1 MKFKEVKMNR
11 EIHTIFDIILK
22 LIIIAYSNEFLK
34 LIGEKRT
41 IEKILKTNII
51 TKKGR
56 KLYLDFLCELND
68 NTLLNIEFQFSGPYG
83 DDLDRFFDYN
93 IHSQVEYD
101 KICETIIFSF
111 KTSKS
116 GQKTR
121 RMGFSKT
128 IHPKFFYLGDIDF
141 MKKLNS
147 IENKF
152 ENNLNLTNMDE
163 ILLMLMCLVPKYK
176 NKQEILE
183 RVSRILKK
191 PELFDEEKID
201 TFKAVIGLE
210 IRNFTNENKHE
221 KMLGD
226 LNMTPESEKII
237 SQAITEAI
245 EKNIQLQEEKIF
257 KDGKEKGKKEGIEE
271 GKKEGKKQNNIE
283 IAKKLKEY
291 LTPEEIQ
298 KITGLTITTIINLK

>member
-1 MKFKEVKMNR
+1 MKR
-11 EIHTIFDIILK
+11 AIHTIFDIILK
-22 LIIIAYSNEFLK
+22 LIIITYSNEFLK

-41 IEKILKTNII
+41 IKRILKTNII

-56 KLYLDFLCELND
+56 RLYLDFLCELND

-111 KTSKS
+111 KTSNS

-141 MKKLNS
+141 MKKLNT

-183 RVSRILKK
+183 RICRLLKK

-210 IRNFTNENKHE
+210 IRNFINEDKHE
-221 KMLGD
+221 KMLGE

-257 KDGKEKGKKEGIEE
+257 KE
-271 GKKEGKKQNNIE
+271 GKKEGKEEGIKEGKKQTNIE
-283 IAKKLKEY
+283 IAKKLKE
-291 LTPEEIQ
+291 LHTPEEIQ
-298 KITGLTITTIINLK
+298 KITGLTLTTITNL